1 MTFNFLLVQG
11 DICLSETHLYTGA
24 GISPSVDTVCLCMCM
39 LQTKYRNL
47 RRSLFQQTSVTT
59 PKAQKEEDQS
69 HSDRG
74 AAQAVRGEP
83 GGVLWCKFLLWE
95 SWKSLCPDLQIG
107 GVFAEICKEFYKICI
122 ELQKLGCK
130 FVLAFM
136 NVYWTP
142 IYMHK
147 KSLVLK
153 SIKFCSIFQWIPL
166 FQKKTLHW
174 IENREENTL

>member
-1 MTFNFLLVQG
+1 
-11 DICLSETHLYTGA
+11 
-24 GISPSVDTVCLCMCM
+24 MCM

-107 GVFAEICKEFYKICI
+107 GVFAEICKEFYSKMHWVTKIVVKICVRI
-122 ELQKLGCK
+122 YEC
-130 FVLAFM
+130 VLNSNLHAQ
-136 NVYWTP
+136 
-142 IYMHK
+142 

-153 SIKFCSIFQWIPL
+153 SIKFCSILLWKAL
-166 FQKKTLHW
+166 FQKKNLHW
-174 IENREENTL
+174 IENWGVITLLGSNLFGALGL

>member
-1 MTFNFLLVQG
+1 
-11 DICLSETHLYTGA
+11 
-24 GISPSVDTVCLCMCM
+24 MCM

-95 SWKSLCPDLQIG
+95 RICRNMQRILQNMHW
-107 GVFAEICKEFYKICI
+107 VSKLVVKICVSIYKCVLNSNLHAQKILRTNKYKI
-122 ELQKLGCK
+122 LQYPSLESSFSEEKSALDRKSGSKYSFGLK
-130 FVLAFM
+130 FIWSSGSVMLQRH
-136 NVYWTP
+136 VD
-142 IYMHK
+142 
-147 KSLVLK
+147 LL
-153 SIKFCSIFQWIPL
+153 CSYRI
-166 FQKKTLHW
+166 
-174 IENREENTL
+174 